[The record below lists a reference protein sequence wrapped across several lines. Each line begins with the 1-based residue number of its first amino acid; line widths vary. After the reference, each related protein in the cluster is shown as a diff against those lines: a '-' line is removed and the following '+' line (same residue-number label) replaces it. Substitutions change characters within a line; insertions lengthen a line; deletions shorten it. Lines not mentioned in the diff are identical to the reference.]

1 MNVTTRRARAAAI
14 AATLALALGACG
26 DDDAATEEPSDDA
39 TATATDEPTASEE
52 PEGEVIQVTA
62 TDYAYAG
69 LPDTIAAGTTVE
81 LQNDSEVEVH
91 EILAFRV
98 ADGEDRSVADLMA
111 LDEAELM
118 TLLELRGVAL
128 APPGASSTALPAP
141 PATIEQPGRYIFA
154 CMIPTDAPPDEVM
167 AAVQAFI
174 EAGAPEG
181 GAPEYPETGPPH
193 VVQGMFAE
201 VTVE

>member
-14 AATLALALGACG
+14 AATLALALGACS
-26 DDDAATEEPSDDA
+26 DDDGAAEEPSDDA
-39 TATATDEPTASEE
+39 TATATDSPTESEE

-69 LPDTIAAGTTVE
+69 LPATIAAGTTVE
-81 LQNDSEVEVH
+81 MQNDSEAEVH

-111 LDEAELM
+111 LDEADLM
-118 TLLELRGVAL
+118 AVLELRGVAL

-141 PATIEQPGRYIFA
+141 PAVIEQPGRYIFA

-167 AAVQAFI
+167 AAVAGFI
-174 EAGAPEG
+174 EAGAPED

-193 VVQGMFAE
+193 VAQGMFAE